1 MIIDQDRLP
10 RICVLMAA
18 YNGEQFIADQ
28 VATILNQR
36 NVSVTLRV
44 RDDGST
50 DATVAV
56 IEAEARRDPRVA
68 LVDSGDLSTGSAAR
82 NFLHMLA
89 TVDLGESDYVA
100 LADQDDL
107 WLSHK
112 LYRAIGQIE
121 KFAAGGYSADLIAFD
136 DAGRKAPWLLRK
148 HDAQRRFDHVF
159 QGASAG
165 CTYVLTRATVEKMR
179 PWLRLLTFP
188 VDHGV
193 SHDWAIYAFV
203 RNYNLGW
210 VCDDIAPILYR
221 QHTTNV
227 YGSQRGIGAIVARVR
242 LLRARWY
249 RRHILWLA
257 AQLDLSVSEQILIRR
272 VTRLSLL
279 DRFWLIAHAGQLRRR
294 YYDVLMLRLAIAMGL
309 F

>member
-159 QGASAG
+159 QGAS
-165 CTYVLTRATVEKMR
+165 
-179 PWLRLLTFP
+179 
-188 VDHGV
+188 
-193 SHDWAIYAFV
+193 HDWAIYAFV